1 MTTPRSGRGPARPPR
16 GSRNLGAARRFL
28 VFASTWAG
36 IAATTFAVAGPASAA
51 DGAALYA
58 THCAACHQADGS
70 GTLGLA
76 PALKGPHWAALAAR
90 RDYLPTVLLKGMAG
104 QIKVNGQTVIGSM
117 PTFAAALDDAT
128 LAAIASH
135 LATLQGDAARAPY
148 EAAEFAPLRA
158 AAGDPARTRQ
168 LRRSVLGD

>member
-1 MTTPRSGRGPARPPR
+1 MS
-16 GSRNLGAARRFL
+16 AARGAGLLAAMVGL
-28 VFASTWAG
+28 VALS
-36 IAATTFAVAGPASAA
+36 GPVSAA
-51 DGAALYA
+51 DGATLYA

-76 PALKGPHWAALAAR
+76 PALKGPHWTALAAR

-104 QIKVNGQTVIGSM
+104 MIKVNGQTVVGSM
-117 PTFAAALDDAT
+117 PAFAALDDAS
-128 LAAIASH
+128 LAAVATH
-135 LATLQGDAARAPY
+135 LATLQGDASRAPY
-148 EAAEFAPLRA
+148 EATEFAALRA

>member
-1 MTTPRSGRGPARPPR
+1 MTAPRSGPCPALRFQ
-16 GSRNLGAARRFL
+16 GSPSMRAGLVAVLTWCAGTVAA
-28 VFASTWAG
+28 ADA
-36 IAATTFAVAGPASAA
+36 P

-76 PALKGPHWAALAAR
+76 PALKGAHWAALSAR

-104 QIKVNGQTVIGSM
+104 QIKVNGQTVVGSM
-117 PTFAAALDDAT
+117 PAFAALDDAA
-128 LAAIASH
+128 LAAIATH

-148 EAAEFAPLRA
+148 AATEFAPLRA

>member
-1 MTTPRSGRGPARPPR
+1 MRASLSTVLTVCG
-16 GSRNLGAARRFL
+16 GAA
-28 VFASTWAG
+28 AAG
-36 IAATTFAVAGPASAA
+36 

-58 THCAACHQADGS
+58 AHCAACHQVDGS

-76 PALKGPHWAALAAR
+76 PALKGPHWATLAAR

-104 QIKVNGQTVIGSM
+104 MIRVNGQTVVGSM
-117 PTFAAALDDAT
+117 PAFAAALDDAA
-128 LAAIASH
+128 LAAIATH

-158 AAGDPARTRQ
+158 VAGDPARTRQ

>member
-1 MTTPRSGRGPARPPR
+1 MKGTTGARGAGLLAAMVAMVALSGPV
-16 GSRNLGAARRFL
+16 SAAD
-28 VFASTWAG
+28 V
-36 IAATTFAVAGPASAA
+36 ATDLAA
-51 DGAALYA
+51 DGAKLYA

-76 PALKGPHWAALAAR
+76 PALKGPHWTTLAAR
-90 RDYLPTVLLKGMAG
+90 RDYLPTVMLKGMAG
-104 QIKVNGQTVIGSM
+104 MIKVNGQTVVGSM
-117 PTFAAALDDAT
+117 PAFAALDDAS
-128 LAAIASH
+128 LAAIATH
-135 LATLQGDAARAPY
+135 LAALQGDVARAPY

>member
-1 MTTPRSGRGPARPPR
+1 MRRAGSLRHYGRAAALAAALGLGPT
-16 GSRNLGAARRFL
+16 GAAQ
-28 VFASTWAG
+28 
-36 IAATTFAVAGPASAA
+36 AA
-51 DGAALYA
+51 DGAAPTANGAALYA

-104 QIKVNGQTVIGSM
+104 MIRVNGQTVVGSM
-117 PTFAAALDDAT
+117 PAFAALDDAT
-128 LAAIASH
+128 LAAIATH
-135 LATLQGDAARAPY
+135 LATLQGDASRPPY

-158 AAGDPARTRQ
+158 AAGDPSRTRQ